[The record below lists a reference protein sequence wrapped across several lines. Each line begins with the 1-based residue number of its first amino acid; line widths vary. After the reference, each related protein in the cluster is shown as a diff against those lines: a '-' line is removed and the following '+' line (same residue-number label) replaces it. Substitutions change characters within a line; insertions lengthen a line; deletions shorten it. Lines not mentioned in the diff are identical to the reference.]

1 MLIFKLENGTSA
13 NELLHRAMPPIVLL
27 ALT

>member
-1 MLIFKLENGTSA
+1 MLGFRLENGASA
-13 NELLHRAMPPIVLL
+13 KELLHRAMPPIVLL